1 MKDSRRE
8 RIWLQL
14 QSEDEFREITWCE
27 DKINHDDVEYVRADK
42 VAQLKAENKEARKMF
57 PMQDGPPVTWII
69 AEMIYELYSA
79 IYPPPNQSLE
89 RLGERGGFG
98 WAEVKLLRDK
108 YRRQF
113 GYAAFDQLTKKWV
126 AALLKGVDDD

>member
-1 MKDSRRE
+1 MSLDNHKVYLAA
-8 RIWLQL
+8 WLEEAVML
-14 QSEDEFREITWCE
+14 IDENLNYDHYADMLVEAHEYITE
-27 DKINHDDVEYVRADK
+27 LK
-42 VAQLKAENKEARKMF
+42 VENKALHKMF
-57 PMQDGPPVTWII
+57 PMQDGPPVTWVI

-108 YRRQF
+108 YRKEF
-113 GYAAFDQLTKKWV
+113 GYHAFDRLKEKWSE
-126 AALLKGVDDD
+126 

>member
-1 MKDSRRE
+1 M
-8 RIWLQL
+8 
-14 QSEDEFREITWCE
+14 SE
-27 DKINHDDVEYVRADK
+27 K
-42 VAQLKAENKEARKMF
+42 LF
-57 PMQDGPPVTWII
+57 PMQDGPPVTWVI

-108 YRRQF
+108 YRKQY
-113 GYAAFDQLTKKWV
+113 GYAAFDQLKKKWWEESN
-126 AALLKGVDDD
+126 GRE